1 MASLQSIGKM
11 LSDTAKS
18 VTQKAAE
25 AAELSKMNGQLSDIN
40 QEIERLYGQVGK
52 AYYTAR
58 GSKESFETADA
69 FCERIDSLLAEHS
82 QLQRAIDKKR
92 NRNRCANCGATLAA
106 NAKFCVECGTK
117 VEQPEPEEEEIQ
129 EEAAQPE
136 ETPQE

>member
-1 MASLQSIGKM
+1 MVRLQSIGKM

-69 FCERIDSLLAEHS
+69 FCERIDSLRAELS
-82 QLQRAIDKKR
+82 QMQRAIDKKR
-92 NRNRCANCGATLAA
+92 NRNRCAKCGATLTA

-117 VEQPEPEEEEIQ
+117 VEQPEPEEEIQ